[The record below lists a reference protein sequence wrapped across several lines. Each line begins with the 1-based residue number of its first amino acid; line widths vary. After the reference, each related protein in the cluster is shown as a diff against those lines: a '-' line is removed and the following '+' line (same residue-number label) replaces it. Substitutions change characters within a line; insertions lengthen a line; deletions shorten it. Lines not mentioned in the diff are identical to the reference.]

1 MPKWSWTIY
10 ESNEVDVKLYQYL
23 KSLSRMKDKVTQAL
37 EAFYLPYALE
47 HINASP
53 VEIQKAYQRSID
65 LLQSRVRIMSID
77 ASNGVE
83 VNVNTNSETQL
94 QPSID
99 RQQINLANTECF
111 DDKDELDKDVF
122 DEVQPIVPTQR
133 QMKLKD

>member
-10 ESNEVDVKLYQYL
+10 DSNELDVKLYQYL

-53 VEIQKAYQRSID
+53 LEIQKAYQRSID
-65 LLQSRVRIMSID
+65 ILRSRVRIMSLD
-77 ASNGVE
+77 AGRGVDA
-83 VNVNTNSETQL
+83 NVTTSVEGQL

-99 RQQINLANTECF
+99 RQQGNRANTERF
-111 DDKDELDKDVF
+111 DNLDELDEDVF
-122 DEVQPIVPTQR
+122 DDEPPFVTIER
-133 QMKLKD
+133 IMKLED

>member
-10 ESNEVDVKLYQYL
+10 ESNEVDAKLYQYL

-47 HINASP
+47 YINASP
-53 VEIQKAYQRSID
+53 LEIQKAYQRSID
-65 LLQSRVRIMSID
+65 ILRSRARIMSLD
-77 ASNGVE
+77 AGKGSD
-83 VNVNTNSETQL
+83 VNVHTSSEGQL

-99 RQQINLANTECF
+99 RQQSNLANTKRF
-111 DDKDELDKDVF
+111 DDKDELDEDVF
-122 DEVQPIVPTQR
+122 DDVRPIVPTER